1 MLGDAGI
8 AKSEGGDLDLPDGKS
23 VVSLR
28 IFEERIDRRSTL
40 IDLVGNTPLLRLARI
55 DPDLPPNVAVY
66 AKAEWYNP
74 GGSVKDRPALWMIRD
89 GERRG
94 LLRPGVRIADATSGN
109 TGIAYATLGAALG
122 YQVTLALPANASPE
136 RRRILRSLG
145 AELLLTDPL
154 EGMDAAIRKIRALV
168 REHPERYFYPD
179 QYNNPA
185 NPRAHEESTGP
196 EIWAQTGGRVT
207 HFVAALGT
215 SGTFMGIGRFLRAR
229 NPDVRLIAVQPDG
242 PYHALEGV
250 KHMASTTL
258 VPGIYD
264 PTLADAIIE
273 IRSEEAF
280 AMARRLART
289 EGLMVGVSAA
299 ANVAAA
305 LRVARDLREEVVV
318 TILCDGA
325 AKYLSDRFWEDGDG
339 RDGEG
344 I

>member
-1 MLGDAGI
+1 MAQHQIEPALT
-8 AKSEGGDLDLPDGKS
+8 
-23 VVSLR
+23 
-28 IFEERIDRRSTL
+28 DRRSSV
-40 IDLVGNTPLLRLARI
+40 IDLVGNTPLLRLARVA
-55 DPDLPPNVAVY
+55 PELPPGVELY

-74 GGSVKDRPALWMIRD
+74 GGSVKDRPALYMIRA
-89 GERRG
+89 GERSG
-94 LLRPGVRIADATSGN
+94 HLRPGIRIADATSGN

-122 YQVTLALPANASPE
+122 YQVTLALPANASLE

-154 EGMDAAIRKIRALV
+154 EGMDRAIRAIRALV
-168 REHPERYFYPD
+168 AEHPERYFYPD

-185 NPRAHEESTGP
+185 NVQAHFETTGP
-196 EIWAQTGGRVT
+196 EILAQTGGRVT

-215 SGTFMGIGRFLRAR
+215 SGTFMGAGRFLRAHGR
-229 NPDVRLIAVQPDG
+229 DVRLVAVQPDG

-264 PTLADAIIE
+264 PGLADATLE
-273 IRSEEAF
+273 VSSEEAF
-280 AMARRLART
+280 EMARRLARS
-289 EGLMVGVSAA
+289 EGLMVGISAA

-305 LRVARDLREEVVV
+305 LRVARELAQGVVV
-318 TILCDGA
+318 TVLCDGA
-325 AKYLSDRFWEDGDG
+325 AKYLSDRFWDEGAVS
-339 RDGEG
+339 DGEG